1 MKQNFIY
8 INMKQNFIYI
18 NMKQNFIYSMKH
30 YSPTQLWYG
39 KYIRMACIKFTS
51 SMVKGRFQFIALKLS

>member
-1 MKQNFIY
+1 
-8 INMKQNFIYI
+8 
-18 NMKQNFIYSMKH
+18 MKQNFIYSMKH